1 MTNSLF
7 SSLTSDAHCS
17 NRTCSVSYMGD
28 LSEFERMF
36 ENTFRR
42 TERIKHFLKCT
53 TQRKAI
59 SVSNLQL

>member
-7 SSLTSDAHCS
+7 SPLTSDAHD
-17 NRTCSVSYMGD
+17 SVSYMGD
-28 LSEFERMF
+28 SQEFDRMF

-53 TQRKAI
+53 TQREAI